1 MKTLNSY
8 QNTSPYKRDSN
19 IFDQY
24 NEVLSKTQK
33 KVDSVPYERFP
44 FCCSANNSIKQ
55 DVDLARK
62 RNVVPIKK

>member
-55 DVDLARK
+55 DVDLAR
-62 RNVVPIKK
+62 